1 MSRIRSA
8 GSLFWGFV
16 LLAAGGLLLARNLG
30 YPIPL
35 WSGIARYWPVVLI
48 FWGLFKMVDYFR
60 YKNSDGNRALFSAGE
75 IVMLI
80 LVILAGSAITIAA
93 NISPNIDDIFKV
105 ANIDIWDIT
114 GNSYEFTE
122 HHEMEAQPDATI
134 EISNRFG
141 AVDVSP
147 ADTNSIVVDVKK
159 TVLASSTDEANKI
172 AQGFSFSIN
181 HDSPTYRIVGAF
193 TGSQNNGRR
202 VRTALTIRVPKRSVV
217 KLDNRNGAVSVT
229 GLTGNQT
236 INSSFAGAVVHNIEG
251 NVDVQNRNG
260 TVEVHGIKGNATIVN
275 SFANVDVRD
284 VSGTLDLR
292 TRNGNVDV
300 TDIGGAAKI
309 ENAFAN
315 TSAKNVGGDL
325 DVENRNGNVEIDSV
339 KGMATVANQFAYVR
353 ATNVARDLRVHVRN
367 GTVEIDHA
375 GSDVNVE
382 SSFNNVSIRDAKG
395 AVSVTN
401 RNGDVSVR
409 LAEAPTKDISLSTE
423 FSSVELDLPASSSFN
438 MDART
443 RFGQIHSSF
452 DGLNTNSQNAE
463 RTITGHVGQGGP
475 NIKLDTRNGDI
486 RLGRY

>member
-8 GSLFWGFV
+8 GSLFWGFI

-35 WSGIARYWPVVLI
+35 WSGIARYWPAVLI
-48 FWGLFKMVDYFR
+48 IWGLFKMVDYFR
-60 YKNSDGNRALFSAGE
+60 FKDSDVNRSLFSAGE

-93 NISPNIDDIFKV
+93 NISPNIDDIFRV
-105 ANIDIWDIT
+105 GNIDFWDIT

-122 HHEMEAQPDATI
+122 HHEMEAQAGATI
-134 EISNRFG
+134 EISNRYG
-141 AVDVSP
+141 GVDVSP
-147 ADTNSIVVDVKK
+147 AETDRIIVDVKK
-159 TVLASSTDEANKI
+159 TVLASDSAEADKI

-181 HDSPTYRIVGAF
+181 HDTPVYRILGSF
-193 TGSQNNGRR
+193 TGPQNNGRR
-202 VRTALTIRVPKRSVV
+202 VRTALTIKVPKRSVL
-217 KLDNRNGAVSVT
+217 KLDNRNGAVSVS

-236 INSSFAGAVVHNIEG
+236 ITSSFAGAVVHDIEG

-260 TVEVHGIKGNATIVN
+260 NVEVRGVKGNAVIN
-275 SFANVDVRD
+275 NQFANVDVRD
-284 VSGTLDLR
+284 ISGSLELR
-292 TRNGNVDV
+292 NRNGNVEV
-300 TDIGGAAKI
+300 TDVRGAAKI

-315 TSAKNVGGDL
+315 VSAKNVGGDIE
-325 DVENRNGNVEIDSV
+325 VENRNGNVEINSV
-339 KGMATVANQFAYVR
+339 KGTATISNQFAYVR
-353 ATNVARDLRVHVRN
+353 ATNVQRELRIHVRN
-367 GTVEIDHA
+367 GTVEVEHA
-375 GSDVNVE
+375 EGDVNVE

-409 LAEAPTKDISLSTE
+409 LDQPPTRDISLSTE
-423 FSSVELDLPASSSFN
+423 FSSVELELPASSSFSL
-438 MDART
+438 DGRT

-452 DGLNTNSQNAE
+452 DGLNVNSQNAE
-463 RTITGHVGQGGP
+463 RTITGRVGQGGP